1 MKVVLDTDVL
11 VSALLFRGRL
21 APLVGLWQGG
31 AIVPVISRETFDE
44 FRAVLEY
51 PRFAL
56 TAEEIRAIIE
66 DEILPFF
73 EVVEIA
79 AKVEG
84 VCRDPHDDKFLAA
97 AVNGG
102 ATFLVTG
109 DRDLLVLE
117 RFQDVEI
124 ITPREFLGRVKGAD

>member
-1 MKVVLDTDVL
+1 
-11 VSALLFRGRL
+11 
-21 APLVGLWQGG
+21 
-31 AIVPVISRETFDE
+31 
-44 FRAVLEY
+44 
-51 PRFAL
+51 
-56 TAEEIRAIIE
+56 
-66 DEILPFF
+66 
-73 EVVEIA
+73 VVEID

-97 AVNGG
+97 AINGG

-124 ITPREFLGRVKGAD
+124 ITPQEFLGRLKGAN